1 MDTENWWK
9 KRDRPDDCR
18 FSVGCFTARTIL
30 PDDEQVGDLAEDQ
43 RVVRARGLF
52 TVT

>member
-1 MDTENWWK
+1 VD
-9 KRDRPDDCR
+9 
-18 FSVGCFTARTIL
+18 
-30 PDDEQVGDLAEDQ
+30 DLAEDQ